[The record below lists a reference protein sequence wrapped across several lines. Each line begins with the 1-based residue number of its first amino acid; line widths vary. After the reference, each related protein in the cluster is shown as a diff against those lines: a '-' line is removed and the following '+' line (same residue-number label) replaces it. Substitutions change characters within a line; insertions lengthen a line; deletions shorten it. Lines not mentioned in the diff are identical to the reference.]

1 MSFVTCE
8 YKLRDKS
15 RDTAAGNGKL
25 SWSMGLIKN
34 ITHFSTADSEWVNVQ
49 KAVSIKPNHHT
60 KQIAQSYSINDV
72 QSLHH
77 TGQADSQQNSV

>member
-34 ITHFSTADSEWVNVQ
+34 ITHFSTADSE
-49 KAVSIKPNHHT
+49 
-60 KQIAQSYSINDV
+60 
-72 QSLHH
+72 
-77 TGQADSQQNSV
+77 